1 LVQRLLQRGRQGFE
15 QREQHGE
22 RAGSDLGK
30 PKALPGTWITGSIK
44 PNPVAR
50 MAPSS
55 TQTPQRGTGRG
66 IGIRTAAGSDERA
79 HGQLHVYD
87 GDGKGKSQ
95 AALGVVL
102 RTIGLGICEQKRTR
116 VLLLRFLKGPG
127 RAYDEDAAIEAL
139 QQGFPHL
146 IDQVRTGRG
155 DYFTAEEATPFD
167 RQEAQRG
174 WDIAKGAIA
183 SDLYSVVVLDELN
196 PVLDLGLL
204 DADEVARTLACKPPG
219 MEVICTGRGAPK
231 ELVQLADLHSEM
243 RAHQQMDPGITGIEI
258 YTGDGK
264 GKSTSALGKGLQAI
278 GRGISQDKSHRVL
291 ILQWLKGGAGYT
303 EDAAI
308 AALRESYP
316 HLVDHLRSGRD
327 AIVWRGQQQPIDY
340 VEAERAW
347 EIARAAIS
355 SGLYKTV
362 ILDEINPTVDLELL
376 PVEPI
381 VQTLLRKPAE
391 TEVILTGRCKNRLAY
406 FELASVYSEMVC
418 HKHYA
423 ERGVDLKRGV
433 DY

>member
-1 LVQRLLQRGRQGFE
+1 MG
-15 QREQHGE
+15 
-22 RAGSDLGK
+22 
-30 PKALPGTWITGSIK
+30 P
-44 PNPVAR
+44 
-50 MAPSS
+50 S
-55 TQTPQRGTGRG
+55 TQTPSNQAQRDQAQRGTGRG
-66 IGIRTAAGSDERA
+66 IGIRTAAGASERS

-87 GDGKGKSQ
+87 GEGKGKSQ

-102 RTIGLGICEQKRTR
+102 RTIGLGICEQKQTR

-127 RAYDEDAAIEAL
+127 RSYDEDAAIEAL

-155 DYFTAEEATPFD
+155 DYFSADQVTRID
-167 RQEAQRG
+167 IQEAQRG
-174 WDIAKGAIA
+174 WTIAKGALA

-204 DADEVARTLACKPPG
+204 DLDEVVRTLAAKPAG
-219 MEVICTGRGAPK
+219 MEVIVTGRGAPRP
-231 ELVQLADLHSEM
+231 LVQIADLHSEM
-243 RAHQQMDPGITGIEI
+243 RAHRRQDRPLQGELDDAELASAGLDGIEV
-258 YTGDGK
+258 YTGEGK
-264 GKSTSALGKGLQAI
+264 GKSTSALGKALQAI

-291 ILQWLKGGAGYT
+291 ILQWLKGGKGYT

-381 VQTLLRKPAE
+381 VQTLLRKPSE
-391 TEVILTGRCKNRLAY
+391 TEVIITGRCKHQPAY
-406 FELASVYSEMVC
+406 FDLASVHSEMVC

>member
-1 LVQRLLQRGRQGFE
+1 
-15 QREQHGE
+15 
-22 RAGSDLGK
+22 
-30 PKALPGTWITGSIK
+30 
-44 PNPVAR
+44 
-50 MAPSS
+50 M
-55 TQTPQRGTGRG
+55 TPQATSATSSPRSGRPTGTGRG
-66 IGIRTAAGSDERA
+66 IGIRTAAGSSERS

-87 GDGKGKSQ
+87 GEGKGKSQ

-127 RAYDEDAAIEAL
+127 RSYDEDAAIEAL

-155 DYFTAEEATPFD
+155 DFFTAEEASRFD

-183 SDLYSVVVLDELN
+183 SELYSVVVLDELN

-204 DADEVARTLACKPPG
+204 DVEEVVRSLAAKPDG
-219 MEVICTGRGAPK
+219 MEVIVTGRGAPRS
-231 ELVQLADLHSEM
+231 LVQIADLHSEM
-243 RAHQQMDPGITGIEI
+243 RAHRRHDATLEGLEDAEAAALGLDGIEI
-258 YTGDGK
+258 YTGEGK
-264 GKSTSALGKGLQAI
+264 GKSTSALGKALQAI

-291 ILQWLKGGAGYT
+291 ILQWLKGGNGYT

-347 EIARAAIS
+347 EIARAAIA

-362 ILDEINPTVDLELL
+362 ILDELNPTVDLELL

-391 TEVILTGRCKNRLAY
+391 TEVIITGRCKNPPAY
-406 FELASVYSEMVC
+406 FDLASVHSEMVC

-423 ERGVDLKRGV
+423 ERGIDLKRGV

>member
-1 LVQRLLQRGRQGFE
+1 MASKPEESKRSRGGR
-15 QREQHGE
+15 
-22 RAGSDLGK
+22 GK
-30 PKALPGTWITGSIK
+30 
-44 PNPVAR
+44 
-50 MAPSS
+50 
-55 TQTPQRGTGRG
+55 G
-66 IGIRTAAGSDERA
+66 IGIVTASDSQERN
-79 HGQLHVYD
+79 HGQLHIYD
-87 GDGKGKSQ
+87 GEGKGKSQ

-102 RTIGLGICEQKRTR
+102 RTIGLGICEKRRTR

-146 IDQVRTGRG
+146 IDQVRTGRA
-155 DYFTAEEATPFD
+155 DFFTAQEATKFD
-167 RQEAQRG
+167 ALEAQRG

-183 SDLYSVVVLDELN
+183 SALYSVVVLDELN

-204 DADEVARTLACKPPG
+204 SVEEVIRTLNNRPDG
-219 MEVICTGRGAPK
+219 MEIIVTGRAAPLS
-231 ELVQLADLHSEM
+231 LVRVADLHSEM
-243 RAHQQMDPGITGIEI
+243 RAHRRVEIDQKNLTLANSIGGIEI
-258 YTGDGK
+258 YTGEGK
-264 GKSTSALGKGLQAI
+264 GKSTSALGKALQAI

-291 ILQWLKGGAGYT
+291 ILQWLKGGSGYT

-347 EIARAAIS
+347 EIARAAIG

-362 ILDEINPTVDLELL
+362 ILDELNPSVDLELL

-381 VQTLLRKPAE
+381 VQTLLRKPSE
-391 TEVILTGRCKNRLAY
+391 TEVIITGRCKNPPAY
-406 FELASVYSEMVC
+406 FDLANIHSEMVC

-423 ERGVDLKRGV
+423 QQGVDLKRGV

>member
-1 LVQRLLQRGRQGFE
+1 MT
-15 QREQHGE
+15 
-22 RAGSDLGK
+22 A
-30 PKALPGTWITGSIK
+30 T
-44 PNPVAR
+44 
-50 MAPSS
+50 SS
-55 TQTPQRGTGRG
+55 GTGRG
-66 IGIRTAAGSDERA
+66 IGIRTAAGSNERS

-87 GDGKGKSQ
+87 GEGKGKSQ

-102 RTIGLGICEQKRTR
+102 RTIGLGICERRRTR

-127 RAYDEDAAIEAL
+127 RSYDEDAAIEAL

-155 DYFTAEEATPFD
+155 DFFTAAEASRFD

-183 SDLYSVVVLDELN
+183 SALYSVVVLDELN

-204 DADEVARTLACKPPG
+204 DTSDVVKTLAAKAEG
-219 MEVICTGRGAPK
+219 MEVIVTGRGAPLP
-231 ELVQLADLHSEM
+231 LVQLADLHSEM
-243 RAHQQMDPGITGIEI
+243 RAHHHPQARDAGLAGIEI

-264 GKSTSALGKGLQAI
+264 GKSTSALGKALQAI

-291 ILQWLKGGAGYT
+291 ILQWLKGGSGYT

-308 AALRESYP
+308 AALRESFP

-327 AIVWRGQQQPIDY
+327 AIVWRGQQLPIDY

-347 EIARAAIS
+347 EIARAAIA

-362 ILDEINPTVDLELL
+362 ILDELNPTVDLELL

-391 TEVILTGRCKNRLAY
+391 TEVIITGRCKNPPAY
-406 FELASVYSEMVC
+406 FDLASVHSEMVC

-423 ERGVDLKRGV
+423 ERGVELKRGV

>member
-1 LVQRLLQRGRQGFE
+1 
-15 QREQHGE
+15 
-22 RAGSDLGK
+22 
-30 PKALPGTWITGSIK
+30 
-44 PNPVAR
+44 
-50 MAPSS
+50 MAPQATSATTSS
-55 TQTPQRGTGRG
+55 SNRGTGRG
-66 IGIRTAAGSDERA
+66 IGIRTAAGSSERS

-87 GDGKGKSQ
+87 GEGKGKSQ

-102 RTIGLGICEQKRTR
+102 RTIGLGICEQKQTR

-155 DYFTAEEATPFD
+155 EFFGADEITRID
-167 RQEAQRG
+167 IQEAERG
-174 WDIAKGAIA
+174 WTIAKGAIA

-204 DADEVARTLACKPPG
+204 DAEDVVRTLAAKPPG
-219 MEVICTGRGAPK
+219 MEVIVTGRGAPRQ
-231 ELVQLADLHSEM
+231 LVQIADLHSEM
-243 RAHQQMDPGITGIEI
+243 RAHRRLDGEESTPAGLDGIEV
-258 YTGDGK
+258 YTGEGK
-264 GKSTSALGKGLQAI
+264 GKSTSALGKALQAI

-291 ILQWLKGGAGYT
+291 ILQWLKGGSGYT

-347 EIARAAIS
+347 EIARAAIA

-381 VQTLLRKPAE
+381 VQTLLRKPSE
-391 TEVILTGRCKNRLAY
+391 TEVILTGRCKNPPAY
-406 FELASVYSEMVC
+406 FDLASVHSEMVC

>member
-1 LVQRLLQRGRQGFE
+1 MV
-15 QREQHGE
+15 
-22 RAGSDLGK
+22 S
-30 PKALPGTWITGSIK
+30 
-44 PNPVAR
+44 N
-50 MAPSS
+50 
-55 TQTPQRGTGRG
+55 G
-66 IGIRTAAGSDERA
+66 IGITTASGSQERS

-87 GDGKGKSQ
+87 GEGKGKSQ

-102 RTIGLGICEQKRTR
+102 RTIGLGICEKRQTR

-127 RAYDEDAAIEAL
+127 RSYDEDAAIDAL

-155 DYFTAEEATPFD
+155 EFFSADQSTKFDY
-167 RQEAQRG
+167 QEAQRG

-183 SDLYSVVVLDELN
+183 SALYSVVVLDELN

-204 DADEVARTLACKPPG
+204 HVEEVVKTLTARPNG
-219 MEVICTGRGAPK
+219 MEIIVTGRAAPNPLIK
-231 ELVQLADLHSEM
+231 VAELHSEM
-243 RAHQQMDPGITGIEI
+243 RAHRRPEINNDEILFDNNVGGIEI
-258 YTGDGK
+258 YTGEGK
-264 GKSTSALGKGLQAI
+264 GKSTSALGKALQAI

-291 ILQWLKGGAGYT
+291 ILQWLKGGSGYT

-327 AIVWRGQQQPIDY
+327 AIVWRGQQKPIDY

-362 ILDEINPTVDLELL
+362 ILDELNPTVDLELL

-381 VQTLLRKPAE
+381 VQTLLRKPSE
-391 TEVILTGRCKNRLAY
+391 TEVIITGRCKNQPIY
-406 FELASVYSEMVC
+406 FDLASVHSEMVC

-423 ERGVDLKRGV
+423 EKGVDLKRGV

>member
-1 LVQRLLQRGRQGFE
+1 MIVV
-15 QREQHGE
+15 
-22 RAGSDLGK
+22 S
-30 PKALPGTWITGSIK
+30 
-44 PNPVAR
+44 N
-50 MAPSS
+50 
-55 TQTPQRGTGRG
+55 G
-66 IGIRTAAGSDERA
+66 IGITTASESQERS

-87 GDGKGKSQ
+87 GEGKGKSQ

-102 RTIGLGICEQKRTR
+102 RTIGLGICEKRQTR

-127 RAYDEDAAIEAL
+127 RSYDEDAAIDAL

-155 DYFTAEEATPFD
+155 EFFNADQSTKFDYK
-167 RQEAQRG
+167 EAQRG

-183 SDLYSVVVLDELN
+183 SALYSVVVLDELN

-204 DADEVARTLACKPPG
+204 PIEEVVKTLTSRPNG
-219 MEVICTGRGAPK
+219 MEIIVTGRAAPNSLIQVA
-231 ELVQLADLHSEM
+231 ELHSEM
-243 RAHQQMDPGITGIEI
+243 KAHRRPEINNDKILFENNIAGIEI
-258 YTGDGK
+258 YTGEGK
-264 GKSTSALGKGLQAI
+264 GKSTSALGKALQAI
-278 GRGISQDKSHRVL
+278 GKGISQDKSHRVL
-291 ILQWLKGGAGYT
+291 ILQWLKGGSGYT

-362 ILDEINPTVDLELL
+362 ILDELNPTVDLELL

-381 VQTLLRKPAE
+381 VQTLLRKPSE
-391 TEVILTGRCKNRLAY
+391 TEVIITGRCKNHPIY
-406 FELASVYSEMVC
+406 FDLASVHSEMVC

-423 ERGVDLKRGV
+423 EKGVDLKRGV